1 MLRKIF
7 ADMRAAARFAAGIV
21 RLPAAIRLSLS
32 PQTESDAR
40 NVEAQ
45 LELVRANAKLLNY
58 ALPFIGAVI
67 VFVHHDRA
75 PLPRMALAF
84 AVSALACAFSESFV
98 LRRWTEPSDIV
109 LRAGKNARTV
119 SIATSLT
126 MAAWA
131 LFVLTLW
138 QPPGSDVFP
147 LLVLS
152 CTLAAAVTM
161 LSAHVAASA
170 GPLAMIGT
178 AIFMLEA
185 MNSYNTRSPL
195 IVLAFIYFALMAVQ
209 TYAIHS
215 RFDRAWKLEEDR
227 EELIKNLKAEHESA
241 IAASRA
247 KSEFLANMSHE
258 LRTPLNAIIGF
269 SDIVRTRAFGDSE
282 KYSEYGGFIHQSGHH
297 LLNLI
302 SDILDLA
309 KIEAGKKVLNH
320 APVDLKNIIID
331 AAQSAGDAVRE
342 KGVTL
347 EQSVPPS
354 LPLLSADPQAV
365 RQILDNLLSNAVR
378 FTPAG
383 GRIEIAAFQVE
394 TGEVALAV
402 SDTGIGIA
410 PEDQAH
416 IFTRL
421 GHRRPE
427 VTTAERGSGL
437 GLPIVKGLVDMLGGR
452 IELHSVP
459 GEGTCVA
466 VFFPVE
472 RLLKETDTRAA

>member
-1 MLRKIF
+1 
-7 ADMRAAARFAAGIV
+7 
-21 RLPAAIRLSLS
+21 
-32 PQTESDAR
+32 
-40 NVEAQ
+40 
-45 LELVRANAKLLNY
+45 
-58 ALPFIGAVI
+58 
-67 VFVHHDRA
+67 
-75 PLPRMALAF
+75 
-84 AVSALACAFSESFV
+84 
-98 LRRWTEPSDIV
+98 
-109 LRAGKNARTV
+109 
-119 SIATSLT
+119 
-126 MAAWA
+126 
-131 LFVLTLW
+131 
-138 QPPGSDVFP
+138 
-147 LLVLS
+147 
-152 CTLAAAVTM
+152 
-161 LSAHVAASA
+161 
-170 GPLAMIGT
+170 
-178 AIFMLEA
+178 
-185 MNSYNTRSPL
+185 
-195 IVLAFIYFALMAVQ
+195 
-209 TYAIHS
+209 
-215 RFDRAWKLEEDR
+215 
-227 EELIKNLKAEHESA
+227 
-241 IAASRA
+241 
-247 KSEFLANMSHE
+247 MSHE